1 MGSARWG
8 PTFPAIMSNRAIATM
23 AIVGIVVV
31 IIVIAAVAGVLLLGK
46 SSTTTTVSTT
56 STSSSSSSTPPSSS
70 SSTSSSS
77 TSMSSST
84 SSSSQSSGSSGD
96 TAAVEAQLTTWIADF
111 NSRNVESLGNFYT
124 STSVDNWTGHAQGL
138 EGIYN
143 GVGNIRILYGSSI
156 SHTDRLTANYTNLQA
171 TSNGPGNVTL
181 TFNLS
186 LNGHSTVVGNLTASI
201 LVTQNWVNSGG
212 TWTIQHEVWNYQSFT
227 TTNPGT
233 ATVFPQWGLS
243 LEGKSPDLASE
254 HVLEWNAAPYVAA
267 GIYGSIIVI
276 FALALMVRIRKQKQ

>member
-1 MGSARWG
+1 
-8 PTFPAIMSNRAIATM
+8 MSTRAIATM
-23 AIVGIVVV
+23 AIVGIVIV

-46 SSTTTTVSTT
+46 SSTTSTT
-56 STSSSSSSTPPSSS
+56 STVVSSSSSSVTTSSSSLSTSSSSSSTSVA
-70 SSTSSSS
+70 
-77 TSMSSST
+77 
-84 SSSSQSSGSSGD
+84 SSSQSGSSTSGD
-96 TAAVEAQLTTWIADF
+96 VAAVEAQLQTWIGDF

-124 STSVDNWTGHAQGL
+124 STSVDNWTGQAQGL

-156 SHTDRLTANYTNLQA
+156 SHTDRLTANYSNLQA
-171 TSNGPGNVTL
+171 VSNSPGNVTL
-181 TFNLS
+181 TFTLM
-186 LNGHSTVVGNLTASI
+186 LNGHSTVVGNLSATI
-201 LVTQNWVNSGG
+201 DVTQNWVNSGG
-212 TWTIQHEVWNYQSFT
+212 TWTIQHETWNYLTFT

-267 GIYGSIIVI
+267 AIYGSIIAI
-276 FALALMVRIRKQKQ
+276 FILALMVRIRKQKK

>member
-1 MGSARWG
+1 
-8 PTFPAIMSNRAIATM
+8 M
-23 AIVGIVVV
+23 AIVGIVIV
-31 IIVIAAVAGVLLLGK
+31 IIIIAAVAGVLLLGK
-46 SSTTTTVSTT
+46 SSSSTTTTTT
-56 STSSSSSSTPPSSS
+56 TSSSSTAPLSSSTTSS

-77 TSMSSST
+77 
-84 SSSSQSSGSSGD
+84 SSSSSSSASSGD
-96 TAAVEAQLTTWIADF
+96 VAAVEAQLTNWIADF
-111 NSRNVESLGNFYT
+111 NSRNVEALGNYYT

-156 SHTDRLTANYTNLQA
+156 SHTDRLNATYSNLTA

-181 TFNLS
+181 NFNLV
-186 LNGHSTVVGNLTASI
+186 LNGHSTVVGNLSADVA
-201 LVTQNWVNSGG
+201 VTQVWVNSGG
-212 TWTIQHEVWNYQSFT
+212 TWTIQSETWNYLTFT

-254 HVLEWNAAPYVAA
+254 HVLEWDAAPYVAA

-276 FALALMVRIRKQKQ
+276 FALALMVRARKQKN